1 MQHQASSEINSSLAY
16 GLQTNQMFLDSINDN
31 GLEQLVLEPTRGK
44 NVLDLIFCSHP
55 HIISDINIIP
65 GMSDHEA
72 ILFNLN
78 GGNKPSVIE
87 DVRRTVFQYH

>member
-1 MQHQASSEINSSLAY
+1 
-16 GLQTNQMFLDSINDN
+16 MFLDSINDN

-44 NVLDLIFCSHP
+44 NVLDLIFCSYP

-87 DVRRTVFQYH
+87 DVRRTVFQYHKKT